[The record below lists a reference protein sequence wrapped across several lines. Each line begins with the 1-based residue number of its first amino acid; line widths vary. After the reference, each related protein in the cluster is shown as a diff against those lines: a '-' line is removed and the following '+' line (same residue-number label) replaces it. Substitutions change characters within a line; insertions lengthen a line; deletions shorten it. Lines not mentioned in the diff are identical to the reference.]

1 MNKITPFLWFD
12 DNAEQ
17 AVDFYLSVFPHA
29 KKLDVLRAD
38 AAGPGKEGSVVT
50 VAFELEG
57 LQITALNGGP
67 AYKLNE
73 AFSLSVA
80 CETQDE
86 IDTYWNKFLAAG
98 GVELACGWIKDQ
110 FGLCWPVV
118 PRGIAEL
125 VRHPK
130 AMKAMM
136 GMMKLDLAALQKATE
151 E

>member
-1 MNKITPFLWFD
+1 MNKITPFVWFD

-29 KKLDVLRAD
+29 KKLDVLRVGT
-38 AAGPGKEGSVVT
+38 AGPGKEGSVLT
-50 VAFELEG
+50 IEFELEG
-57 LQITALNGGP
+57 QQIIALNGGP
-67 AYKLNE
+67 AHKLSE
-73 AFSLSVA
+73 AFSLMIT
-80 CETQDE
+80 CETQNE
-86 IDTYWNKFLAAG
+86 IDEYWNKFLAAG

-110 FGLCWPVV
+110 FGLCWQVA
-118 PRGIAEL
+118 PRGWAEL

-136 GMMKLDLAALQKATE
+136 GMMKLDLAALQKAAE